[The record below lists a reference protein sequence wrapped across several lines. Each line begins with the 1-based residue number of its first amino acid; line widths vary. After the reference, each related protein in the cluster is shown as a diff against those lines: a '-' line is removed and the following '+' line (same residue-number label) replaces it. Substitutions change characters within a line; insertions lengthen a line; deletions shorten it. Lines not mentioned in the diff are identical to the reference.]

1 MGTARDPSVNVGSGD
16 PLSTSTGGR
25 ENHFIFA
32 SILEN
37 RGCYINKYGATSHRN
52 AASIILFISS
62 YACKY

>member
-37 RGCYINKYGATSHRN
+37 RGCYISMGQHHIVIPVR
-52 AASIILFISS
+52 
-62 YACKY
+62 